1 MRVAI
6 DLSGLARPGSGSD
19 TYFRHLTLA
28 LAREIAPLDDLVG
41 FLNRFGSDSQD
52 AELPPVRVLISRWPW
67 RILGT
72 LWGFGI
78 LSVDRLTGPVD
89 VFHANDWTCPPLRK
103 GRIVATVFDLAF
115 ERYPE
120 LYPPDI
126 LRLHRRQLD
135 CVRRRA
141 SAVVAI
147 SAHTKEDL
155 RAAWGAEKTPEIRVI
170 HPAGDPIYAEA
181 RNLEAERELRARL
194 GLPEEYLL
202 YLGTSA
208 PRKNLPRLVRAYA
221 LARQAGVRSPLVIAG
236 STGLVSGMPIHGS
249 HSWDA
254 RQVSDAILAR
264 GLEGS
269 VLVTGHLARADAA
282 HLMRGAR
289 AFVFPSLYEGFGL
302 PVLEAMSAGVPVI
315 ASSTSALP
323 EVGGDAILYV
333 DPTNEESIADAIVRV
348 DGAAELRRD
357 LAARGL
363 RRSGKFSWAAT
374 ARETL
379 AFYRDLVGETR

>member
-1 MRVAI
+1 VRVAI

-28 LAREIAPLDDLVG
+28 LAREIAPPDDLVG
-41 FLNRFGSDSQD
+41 FLNRFGAASRD
-52 AELPPVRVLISRWPW
+52 AELPPIRVLETRWPW
-67 RILGT
+67 RVLGT
-72 LWGFGI
+72 LWGWGI
-78 LSVDRLTGPVD
+78 LSVDRLIGPVD

-103 GRIVATVFDLAF
+103 GHLVATVFDLAF
-115 ERYPE
+115 ARYPE

-126 LRLHRRQLD
+126 LRIHRSQLD

-141 SAVVAI
+141 SGVVAI

-155 RAAWGAEKTPEIRVI
+155 RAAWGAEAPEIRVI
-170 HPAGDPIYAEA
+170 HPAGDPIYAEP
-181 RNLEAERELRARL
+181 RNLDAERDLRARL
-194 GLPEEYLL
+194 GLPEHYLL

-208 PRKNLPRLVRAYA
+208 PRKNLPRLIRAYA
-221 LARQAGVRSPLVIAG
+221 LAQRAGVRSPLVIAG
-236 STGLVSGMPIHGS
+236 STGLVSGMSIHGS

-254 RQVSDAILAR
+254 PQVREEILAC

-289 AFVFPSLYEGFGL
+289 AFLFPSLYEGFGL

-315 ASSTSALP
+315 ASSSSALP
-323 EVGGDAILYV
+323 EVAGDAALYV
-333 DPTNEESIADAIVRV
+333 DPGDEAAIAEAIARV
-348 DGAAELRRD
+348 DGAVELRQD

-363 RRSGKFSWAAT
+363 RRSQKFSWAET

-379 AFYRDLVGETR
+379 AFYRDLVGDTR